1 MDHTPVRIHFHSVPS
16 EPEAVEAYHFGSLI
30 PAIFPPV
37 TYQMGF
43 GGIGCLGGGVWL
55 GGLCDTFLFLEM
67 VGGVGDVDAV
77 ISWQPKQML
86 KHQFT

>member
-43 GGIGCLGGGVWL
+43 GGIGCLGGGLAWW
-55 GGLCDTFLFLEM
+55 TM
-67 VGGVGDVDAV
+67 
-77 ISWQPKQML
+77 
-86 KHQFT
+86 